1 LVELWQTWRRIP
13 SEAPTMLQNLI
24 RASQGQSK
32 ALSLQIEFLK
42 TGNTGGLKQH
52 TVSTITKFRFLEDDI
67 LCELRFPDGDITL
80 TPTSVWCLDLG
91 TPIGKHIISHYIK
104 VLHEEYGHSSVRHVS
119 WLMSR
124 IFACHGLKKLISEII
139 NGCQHCQ
146 TRVRLLARRAAYKQ
160 QRHLDT
166 LATSFL
172 QYTSVDLF
180 TIPLGK
186 RTLGMSYVLV
196 LIDHF
201 SRFTL
206 LSPLKNKTAAV
217 VDAELTKWFDQY
229 TLPERIRSDNEPLFK
244 YMSKRSK
251 FAPLWRHVA
260 VQSPFS
266 NGICERV
273 MTNVRTFVNT
283 HPNWLKNIRRLQKR
297 LNTKQ
302 LPEGYSPV
310 QIVFGRDFGGKK
322 FTADVPENLDAKK
335 LWEKRKAELE
345 EIAIE
350 VRRSREQRLPT
361 REPPRSPEKPFARG
375 DFVVRIYDEKRT
387 PMVVDEIRSSEHI
400 IVVHPIKMKR
410 TLEHIRNLKQYGTF
424 EEELASDLEPTGG
437 TDVEETSSDSEDE
450 LE

>member
-1 LVELWQTWRRIP
+1 
-13 SEAPTMLQNLI
+13 
-24 RASQGQSK
+24 
-32 ALSLQIEFLK
+32 
-42 TGNTGGLKQH
+42 
-52 TVSTITKFRFLEDDI
+52 
-67 LCELRFPDGDITL
+67 
-80 TPTSVWCLDLG
+80 
-91 TPIGKHIISHYIK
+91 
-104 VLHEEYGHSSVRHVS
+104 
-119 WLMSR
+119 
-124 IFACHGLKKLISEII
+124 
-139 NGCQHCQ
+139 
-146 TRVRLLARRAAYKQ
+146 
-160 QRHLDT
+160 
-166 LATSFL
+166 
-172 QYTSVDLF
+172 
-180 TIPLGK
+180 
-186 RTLGMSYVLV
+186 
-196 LIDHF
+196 
-201 SRFTL
+201 
-206 LSPLKNKTAAV
+206 
-217 VDAELTKWFDQY
+217 
-229 TLPERIRSDNEPLFK
+229 
-244 YMSKRSK
+244 
-251 FAPLWRHVA
+251 
-260 VQSPFS
+260 
-266 NGICERV
+266 